1 MCDTIVALPNST
13 KDGRLLFA
21 KNSDRAANEPLLTV
35 RFPAKDYKKGSEVK
49 LTYITMPQAE
59 HTYEVTLMKPSWIW
73 GAEMGFNQFGLNIGN
88 EAVFTKEKRGKP
100 SLIGMDMVRLALERC
115 KTAFE
120 AMEYI
125 IWLLQE
131 YGQGGNCGYD
141 HEFHYHN
148 SFLIADRKEAYVLE
162 TAGKFYAVKK
172 VKDIYA
178 ISNGLSIG
186 SDYDIIHPEA
196 ISYAIKKKRINMMEE
211 FDFAK
216 CFSDKL
222 YTFFAKSKQRR
233 CLATE
238 ILNKNK
244 KNITIK
250 TMMDVLRTH
259 APDYKEDTNSV
270 GSVCMHAGG
279 LIGDHTTGSYVASL
293 GLNDEYYYVT
303 LSSMPC
309 MSVFKPLI
317 LSDKMP
323 IPHEDEDKAKE
334 IWLRE
339 ERLKRFLIAGQID
352 KQAYL
357 KDIQELEESYLEKFE
372 KANNEQKLKIIDE
385 IWEKATELREKYLKP
400 LEDKD
405 FDFQKGKL
413 SYRRYWTKKT
423 KVLYS

>member
-372 KANNEQKLKIIDE
+372 KANNERA
-385 IWEKATELREKYLKP
+385 KA
-400 LEDKD
+400 
-405 FDFQKGKL
+405 
-413 SYRRYWTKKT
+413 
-423 KVLYS
+423 

>member
-1 MCDTIVALPNST
+1 
-13 KDGRLLFA
+13 
-21 KNSDRAANEPLLTV
+21 
-35 RFPAKDYKKGSEVK
+35 
-49 LTYITMPQAE
+49 MPQAE

-196 ISYAIKKKRINMMEE
+196 ISYAIKKK
-211 FDFAK
+211 K
-216 CFSDKL
+216 
-222 YTFFAKSKQRR
+222 
-233 CLATE
+233 
-238 ILNKNK
+238 
-244 KNITIK
+244 
-250 TMMDVLRTH
+250 
-259 APDYKEDTNSV
+259 
-270 GSVCMHAGG
+270 
-279 LIGDHTTGSYVASL
+279 
-293 GLNDEYYYVT
+293 
-303 LSSMPC
+303 
-309 MSVFKPLI
+309 
-317 LSDKMP
+317 
-323 IPHEDEDKAKE
+323 
-334 IWLRE
+334 
-339 ERLKRFLIAGQID
+339 
-352 KQAYL
+352 
-357 KDIQELEESYLEKFE
+357 
-372 KANNEQKLKIIDE
+372 
-385 IWEKATELREKYLKP
+385 
-400 LEDKD
+400 
-405 FDFQKGKL
+405 
-413 SYRRYWTKKT
+413 
-423 KVLYS
+423 

>member
-1 MCDTIVALPNST
+1 
-13 KDGRLLFA
+13 
-21 KNSDRAANEPLLTV
+21 
-35 RFPAKDYKKGSEVK
+35 
-49 LTYITMPQAE
+49 
-59 HTYEVTLMKPSWIW
+59 
-73 GAEMGFNQFGLNIGN
+73 
-88 EAVFTKEKRGKP
+88 
-100 SLIGMDMVRLALERC
+100 
-115 KTAFE
+115 
-120 AMEYI
+120 
-125 IWLLQE
+125 
-131 YGQGGNCGYD
+131 
-141 HEFHYHN
+141 
-148 SFLIADRKEAYVLE
+148 
-162 TAGKFYAVKK
+162 
-172 VKDIYA
+172 
-178 ISNGLSIG
+178 
-186 SDYDIIHPEA
+186 
-196 ISYAIKKKRINMMEE
+196 MMEE

-339 ERLKRFLIAGQID
+339 ERLKRFLIAVKSINRRTLRTY
-352 KQAYL
+352 KSWKRAIL
-357 KDIQELEESYLEKFE
+357 KNSKS
-372 KANNEQKLKIIDE
+372 K
-385 IWEKATELREKYLKP
+385 
-400 LEDKD
+400 
-405 FDFQKGKL
+405 
-413 SYRRYWTKKT
+413 
-423 KVLYS
+423 